1 MGEIYTIGFT
11 QKTAKKFFSLLKNNQ
26 IDIVVDIRLNNTSQL
41 AGFSKYPDIEYF
53 LNDLLNIKY
62 IHDPEFSPTE
72 VILKSFKEKKIS
84 WNEYVKRFSELMEQR
99 NIEKYIQEKYSNC
112 NDVKYC
118 LLCSE
123 NDHNQ
128 CHRSLVSDYFYKK
141 YNHLKI
147 INL

>member
-1 MGEIYTIGFT
+1 MGELYTIGFT
-11 QKTAKKFFSLLKNNQ
+11 QKTAKNFFNLLKNNNINVV
-26 IDIVVDIRLNNTSQL
+26 IDVRLNNTSQL

-53 LNDLLNIKY
+53 LNDFLGIKY
-62 IHDPEFSPTE
+62 IHDPEFSPTDN
-72 VILKSFKEKKIS
+72 ILKEFKDKKIS

-99 NIEKYIQEKYSNC
+99 KVEKYIQEKYSNC
-112 NDVKYC
+112 TDIKYC

-128 CHRSLVSDYFYKK
+128 CHRSLVSEYFYKIF
-141 YNHLKI
+141 NHLKV